1 MVLAAQN
8 GGRIVEACHELGI
21 PAAVIGQVTEGIAR
35 EMRHGDEIGYLER
48 PREDELVRILG
59 AEQAAALLSK
69 EGIPAEELL
78 LTEPSPADGDPGME
92 EEE

>member
-1 MVLAAQN
+1 
-8 GGRIVEACHELGI
+8 
-21 PAAVIGQVTEGIAR
+21 
-35 EMRHGDEIGYLER
+35 MRHGDETGYLAP
-48 PREDELVRILG
+48 PREDELLRTLG
-59 AEQAAALLSK
+59 ADQASPLLSK